1 MYTRTVIRGFIWSL
15 CIWWKQ
21 CEEKSHLKKKKYSSF
36 AVIVPLTVLTGP
48 FWKPVLHLGAAV
60 AIAEILQARGPTSA
74 SDVRGLTAIFLLT
87 FPLGSFFLPP
97 SHQGER
103 KSQEFLCS
111 RVPSVDVMRRV
122 PPTRGLMSLICFSRP
137 NIPQRKN
144 CWNGWGL
151 CCSCWEGLFHCSG
164 FFTSVLLCFG
174 SLQNPPDKT
183 PFCFFCL
190 HKRRGTKSQCL
201 PQLRMYLCLNS
212 ASTCAENWVFANP
225 HLAGARR
232 NLLTFWHFLA
242 IL

>member
-21 CEEKSHLKKKKYSSF
+21 CEEKSHLKKKKN
-36 AVIVPLTVLTGP
+36 P
-48 FWKPVLHLGAAV
+48 PVLQWLFLWRCSQGFLETCAAP
-60 AIAEILQARGPTSA
+60 EILQARGPTSA
-74 SDVRGLTAIFLLT
+74 SDVRGLTATFLLT

-111 RVPSVDVMRRV
+111 RVPSEDVMRRV

-151 CCSCWEGLFHCSG
+151 CCSCWEGLFQCSG

-174 SLQNPPDKT
+174 TL
-183 PFCFFCL
+183 
-190 HKRRGTKSQCL
+190 
-201 PQLRMYLCLNS
+201 
-212 ASTCAENWVFANP
+212 
-225 HLAGARR
+225 
-232 NLLTFWHFLA
+232 
-242 IL
+242 